1 MLDYLSL
8 EASTEF
14 PAFFTIFYTVLLAFI
29 LSSVV
34 AYTHL
39 KTSREI
45 VASVEFLQSLILVS
59 IVSATVMQAI
69 GDSLAR
75 GLGMLGALAIIRY
88 RTTLKTPRNMVFTF
102 AALAAGI
109 ACGVYAF
116 VIALTGTIGFC
127 IVAFTLRW
135 SPLSR
140 PKSLLGNLSFL
151 IPIDHQVE
159 MVESVIAMHSQRFRN
174 VKFQFG
180 KGKKKDPDVEGD
192 LSTEYYQ
199 FDYELKFQNLQEGKI
214 LYRTLQEM
222 QDVNQVKLLFQHVNE
237 NV

>member
-1 MLDYLSL
+1 MLDYFSL

-14 PAFFTIFYTVLLAFI
+14 PAFFTIFYTILLAFI
-29 LSSVV
+29 LSSIV
-34 AYTHL
+34 AYTHY
-39 KTSREI
+39 KTSRNI
-45 VASVEFLQSLILVS
+45 IPPIEFLQSLILVS

-116 VIALTGTIGFC
+116 VIAITGTVGFC
-127 IVAFTLRW
+127 IVAFTLRI
-135 SPLSR
+135 SPLSK
-140 PKSLLGNLSFL
+140 PNALMGELTFLMPLNQNTDFVEEILGYYSSN
-151 IPIDHQVE
+151 
-159 MVESVIAMHSQRFRN
+159 FRR
-174 VKFQFG
+174 VKFQLG
-180 KGKKKDPDVEGD
+180 NPKKQPEEVTDSFSE
-192 LSTEYYQ
+192 LYSFE
-199 FDYELKFQNLQEGKI
+199 YELCFNNLEESKELYQNLKESTS
-214 LYRTLQEM
+214 LS
-222 QDVNQVKLLFQHVNE
+222 QVKLTFQHVNE

>member
-1 MLDYLSL
+1 MLDYFSL

-14 PAFFTIFYTVLLAFI
+14 PAFFTIFYTILLAFI
-29 LSSVV
+29 LSSIV
-34 AYTHL
+34 AYTHY
-39 KTSREI
+39 KTSRNI
-45 VASVEFLQSLILVS
+45 IPPIEFLQSLILVS

-116 VIALTGTIGFC
+116 VIAITGTVGFC
-127 IVAFTLRW
+127 IVAFTLRI
-135 SPLSR
+135 SPLSK
-140 PKSLLGNLSFL
+140 PNALIGDLTFLMPLNQNTDFVEEILGYYSSN
-151 IPIDHQVE
+151 
-159 MVESVIAMHSQRFRN
+159 FRR
-174 VKFQFG
+174 VKFQLG
-180 KGKKKDPDVEGD
+180 NPKKQPEEVTDSFSE
-192 LSTEYYQ
+192 LYSFE
-199 FDYELKFQNLQEGKI
+199 YELCFNNLEESKELYQNLKESTS
-214 LYRTLQEM
+214 LS
-222 QDVNQVKLLFQHVNE
+222 QVKLTFQHVNE

>member
-1 MLDYLSL
+1 MLDYFTL

-14 PAFFTIFYTVLLAFI
+14 PAFFTIFYTILLAFI
-29 LSSVV
+29 LSSTV

-39 KTSREI
+39 KTSRNI
-45 VASVEFLQSLILVS
+45 VFPVEFLQSLILVS

-116 VIALTGTIGFC
+116 VIAITGTIGFC
-127 IVAFTLRW
+127 LVAFILRF
-135 SPLSR
+135 SPLSK
-140 PKSLLGNLSFL
+140 PNALIGILTFLLPSEQDVDFIEEIMSLYSPQFRNIKFQLGNAKKQIEELNSSNSESYFL
-151 IPIDHQVE
+151 E
-159 MVESVIAMHSQRFRN
+159 
-174 VKFQFG
+174 
-180 KGKKKDPDVEGD
+180 
-192 LSTEYYQ
+192 
-199 FDYELKFQNLQEGKI
+199 YELRFEKLDDCKELYKI
-214 LYRTLQEM
+214 LKNSNRLS
-222 QDVNQVKLLFQHVNE
+222 QVKLTFLQVNE